1 MNTCVIIMPIFNE
14 EESLDKTLYEWQ
26 NETKK
31 YKSQWKFD
39 YLLIN
44 DGSTDNTI
52 NIIKKIKLR
61 YSNVIVID
69 KTNSGHGASC
79 LLGYKY
85 GVENK
90 YNYVMQLD
98 SDGQC
103 DPVFFK
109 KFINKLSQ
117 GKDIVYGIRYY
128 RKDGILRFFISRI
141 LSIIALLK
149 LGRWVWDPNVPYR
162 IFKTN
167 TLESFLYNIS
177 EDYFLINVFLALH
190 HKKSSISYVPIVFRD
205 RWGGSPSLNT
215 FKIIQHGKTFIKQLQ
230 NFKTINL

>member
-1 MNTCVIIMPIFNE
+1 MPIFNE
-14 EESLDKTLYEWQ
+14 EESLQKTFNEWQ
-26 NETKK
+26 NETNK
-31 YKSQWKFD
+31 YKTEWEFD

-44 DGSTDNTI
+44 DGSTDNTLDL
-52 NIIKKIKLR
+52 IKKIQL
-61 YSNVIVID
+61 SHTNVKVID
-69 KTNSGHGASC
+69 KINSGHGASC

-90 YNYVMQLD
+90 YHYIMQLD

-103 DPVFFK
+103 DPAFFN
-109 KFINKLSQ
+109 KFIMKLSQ
-117 GKDIVYGIRYY
+117 GNDIVYGIRYY

-141 LSIIALLK
+141 LSIIAYLK

-162 IFKTN
+162 IFNTKTVE
-167 TLESFLYNIS
+167 TFISNIS
-177 EDYFLINVFLALH
+177 EEYFLINVFLALH
-190 HKKSSISYVPIVFRD
+190 HKKSSIGYVPIVFRD

-230 NFKTINL
+230 TFKNINL